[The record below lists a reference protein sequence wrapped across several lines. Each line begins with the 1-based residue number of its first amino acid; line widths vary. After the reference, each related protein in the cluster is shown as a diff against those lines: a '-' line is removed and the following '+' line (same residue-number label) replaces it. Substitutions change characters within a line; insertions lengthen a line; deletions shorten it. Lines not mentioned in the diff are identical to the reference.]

1 MHCLLIVASGLRRFR
16 AQAGTVP
23 HSGLSFW
30 LSFKVYLIVCPSGV
44 LSFCLSDIECCVF
57 FCVKSFDS

>member
-1 MHCLLIVASGLRRFR
+1 MGLALTTECGFSL
-16 AQAGTVP
+16 AELKQVGY
-23 HSGLSFW
+23 SGLSFW
-30 LSFKVYLIVCPSGV
+30 LSFKVYLIACPSVV